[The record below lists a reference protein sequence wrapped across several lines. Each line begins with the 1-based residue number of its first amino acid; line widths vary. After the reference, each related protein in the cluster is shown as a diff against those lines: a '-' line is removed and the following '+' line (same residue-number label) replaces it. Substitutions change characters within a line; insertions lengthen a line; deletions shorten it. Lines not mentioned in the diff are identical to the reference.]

1 MNDLVYSLNGGLVT
15 DQNKISTISK
25 VDINSIQKLIRNYK
39 QDLECFGE
47 LGFELQKIAKTNKKI
62 YFLNEQQAT
71 LLLTYMKNSESV
83 RNAKKVLVFAFYQM
97 KEKLRSLE
105 QEQEK
110 ARFKSLSDENQR
122 LNSLNHHQKIGYKSQ
137 LKQQKEKYEN
147 KIKALK
153 YDLENKKEL
162 SFKRKLSQKELLEL
176 RKILA
181 KDYNIV
187 CFKEWEMSLFA
198 EKIGK
203 NSVFEVVLNKLE
215 KELNYWKNYE
225 KYEEKWKKN
234 IKELKMK
241 LVDKLKKAYDYKK
254 ELYKAEKGSSSK
266 EYHIEN
272 AEIFQDFIELEL
284 LQCEDIERRYFLM
297 QIYRYGYQN
306 IRSLNS
312 KLAFKAKLDN
322 DDINFIKILKEAN
335 ILHALNEIYTTK
347 EVKKIAKD

>member
-25 VDINSIQKLIRNYK
+25 VDINSIQRLIRNYK

-62 YFLNEQQAT
+62 YYLNEQQAT

-110 ARFKSLSDENQR
+110 ARFKTLSDENLR

-137 LKQQKEKYEN
+137 LAQQKEKYEN

-153 YDLENKKEL
+153 YDLEKKKEL
-162 SFKRKLSQKELLEL
+162 SFKRKLSKEELLEL

-181 KDYNIV
+181 RDYGMI
-187 CFKEWEMSLFA
+187 CIKEWEFEFLA
-198 EKIGK
+198 EKIALE
-203 NSVFEVVLNKLE
+203 STRMTTWDAVVKKL
-215 KELNYWKNYE
+215 KQSLDYWQNYE
-225 KYEEKWKKN
+225 EYEEKW
-234 IKELKMK
+234 
-241 LVDKLKKAYDYKK
+241 
-254 ELYKAEKGSSSK
+254 
-266 EYHIEN
+266 
-272 AEIFQDFIELEL
+272 
-284 LQCEDIERRYFLM
+284 R
-297 QIYRYGYQN
+297 
-306 IRSLNS
+306 
-312 KLAFKAKLDN
+312 
-322 DDINFIKILKEAN
+322 KILRR
-335 ILHALNEIYTTK
+335 
-347 EVKKIAKD
+347 

>member
-39 QDLECFGE
+39 QDLECFGK

-110 ARFKSLSDENQR
+110 ARFKTLSDENLR

-137 LKQQKEKYEN
+137 LAQQKEHYEN

-153 YDLENKKEL
+153 YDLENKNEL
-162 SFKRKLSQKELLEL
+162 SFKRKLSKEELLEL

-181 KDYNIV
+181 RDYGMI
-187 CFKEWEMSLFA
+187 CIKEWEFEFLA
-198 EKIGK
+198 EKIALESTK
-203 NSVFEVVLNKLE
+203 MTTWDAVVKKL
-215 KELNYWKNYE
+215 KQSLDYWQNYE
-225 KYEEKWKKN
+225 EYEEKW
-234 IKELKMK
+234 
-241 LVDKLKKAYDYKK
+241 
-254 ELYKAEKGSSSK
+254 
-266 EYHIEN
+266 
-272 AEIFQDFIELEL
+272 
-284 LQCEDIERRYFLM
+284 R
-297 QIYRYGYQN
+297 
-306 IRSLNS
+306 
-312 KLAFKAKLDN
+312 
-322 DDINFIKILKEAN
+322 KILKGV
-335 ILHALNEIYTTK
+335 IK
-347 EVKKIAKD
+347 C

>member
-25 VDINSIQKLIRNYK
+25 VDINSIQRLIRNYK

-110 ARFKSLSDENQR
+110 ARFKTLNDENRR

-137 LKQQKEKYEN
+137 LAQQKEKYEN

-153 YDLENKKEL
+153 YDLEKKKEL
-162 SFKRKLSQKELLEL
+162 SFKRKLSKEELLEL

-181 KDYNIV
+181 KDYGIL
-187 CFKEWEMSLFA
+187 CIKEWEMSLVA

-203 NSVFEVVLNKLE
+203 DTVFEAVLNKLE
-215 KELNYWKNYE
+215 KELKYWQNYE
-225 KYEEKWKKN
+225 EYEEKW
-234 IKELKMK
+234 
-241 LVDKLKKAYDYKK
+241 
-254 ELYKAEKGSSSK
+254 
-266 EYHIEN
+266 
-272 AEIFQDFIELEL
+272 
-284 LQCEDIERRYFLM
+284 R
-297 QIYRYGYQN
+297 
-306 IRSLNS
+306 
-312 KLAFKAKLDN
+312 
-322 DDINFIKILKEAN
+322 KILRR
-335 ILHALNEIYTTK
+335 
-347 EVKKIAKD
+347 

>member
-110 ARFKSLSDENQR
+110 ARFKTLSDENLR

-137 LKQQKEKYEN
+137 LAQQKEKYEN
-147 KIKALK
+147 KIKALQ

-162 SFKRKLSQKELLEL
+162 SLKRKLSKEELLEL

-181 KDYNIV
+181 KDYNMLCI
-187 CFKEWEMSLFA
+187 KEWEMSLVA

-203 NSVFEVVLNKLE
+203 DTVFEAVLKKLG
-215 KELNYWKNYE
+215 KELDYWKNYE
-225 KYEEKWKKN
+225 KYEEKWKK
-234 IKELKMK
+234 IL
-241 LVDKLKKAYDYKK
+241 
-254 ELYKAEKGSSSK
+254 
-266 EYHIEN
+266 
-272 AEIFQDFIELEL
+272 
-284 LQCEDIERRYFLM
+284 RR
-297 QIYRYGYQN
+297 
-306 IRSLNS
+306 
-312 KLAFKAKLDN
+312 
-322 DDINFIKILKEAN
+322 
-335 ILHALNEIYTTK
+335 
-347 EVKKIAKD
+347 

>member
-25 VDINSIQKLIRNYK
+25 VDINSIQRLIRNYK

-110 ARFKSLSDENQR
+110 ARFKSLSDENLR

-137 LKQQKEKYEN
+137 LAQQKEHYEN

-153 YDLENKKEL
+153 YDLEKKKQL
-162 SFKRKLSQKELLEL
+162 SFKRKLSEKELLDL

-181 KDYNIV
+181 KDYDIL
-187 CFKEWEMSLFA
+187 CFKKWEMSLVA

-203 NSVFEVVLNKLE
+203 NLVFETVLNKLE
-215 KELNYWKNYE
+215 KELNYWQNYE
-225 KYEEKWKKN
+225 EYEEKWKK
-234 IKELKMK
+234 
-241 LVDKLKKAYDYKK
+241 Y
-254 ELYKAEKGSSSK
+254 
-266 EYHIEN
+266 
-272 AEIFQDFIELEL
+272 
-284 LQCEDIERRYFLM
+284 
-297 QIYRYGYQN
+297 
-306 IRSLNS
+306 
-312 KLAFKAKLDN
+312 
-322 DDINFIKILKEAN
+322 
-335 ILHALNEIYTTK
+335 
-347 EVKKIAKD
+347 

>member
-25 VDINSIQKLIRNYK
+25 VDINSIQRLIRNYK

-62 YFLNEQQAT
+62 YYLNEQQAT

-110 ARFKSLSDENQR
+110 ARFKTLSDENLR

-137 LKQQKEKYEN
+137 LAQQKEKYEN
-147 KIKALK
+147 KIKALQ

-162 SFKRKLSQKELLEL
+162 SFKRKLSKEELLEL

-181 KDYNIV
+181 RDYGMI
-187 CFKEWEMSLFA
+187 CIKEWEFEFLA
-198 EKIGK
+198 EKIALESTK
-203 NSVFEVVLNKLE
+203 IITWDAVVKKL
-215 KELNYWKNYE
+215 KQSLDYWQNYDE
-225 KYEEKWKKN
+225 YEEKWKK
-234 IKELKMK
+234 IL
-241 LVDKLKKAYDYKK
+241 
-254 ELYKAEKGSSSK
+254 
-266 EYHIEN
+266 
-272 AEIFQDFIELEL
+272 
-284 LQCEDIERRYFLM
+284 RR
-297 QIYRYGYQN
+297 
-306 IRSLNS
+306 
-312 KLAFKAKLDN
+312 
-322 DDINFIKILKEAN
+322 
-335 ILHALNEIYTTK
+335 
-347 EVKKIAKD
+347 

>member
-25 VDINSIQKLIRNYK
+25 VDINSIQRLIRNYK

-62 YFLNEQQAT
+62 YYLNEQQAT

-110 ARFKSLSDENQR
+110 ARFKTLSDENLR

-137 LKQQKEKYEN
+137 LAQQKEKYEN

-153 YDLENKKEL
+153 YDLEKKKEL
-162 SFKRKLSQKELLEL
+162 SFKRKLSKEELLEL

-181 KDYNIV
+181 RDYGIL
-187 CFKEWEMSLFA
+187 CIKEWEMSLVA

-203 NSVFEVVLNKLE
+203 DTVFEAVVKKLE
-215 KELNYWKNYE
+215 KELDYWQNYE
-225 KYEEKWKKN
+225 KYEEKW
-234 IKELKMK
+234 
-241 LVDKLKKAYDYKK
+241 
-254 ELYKAEKGSSSK
+254 
-266 EYHIEN
+266 
-272 AEIFQDFIELEL
+272 
-284 LQCEDIERRYFLM
+284 
-297 QIYRYGYQN
+297 
-306 IRSLNS
+306 
-312 KLAFKAKLDN
+312 
-322 DDINFIKILKEAN
+322 
-335 ILHALNEIYTTK
+335 
-347 EVKKIAKD
+347 

>member
-1 MNDLVYSLNGGLVT
+1 GLVT

-137 LKQQKEKYEN
+137 LAQQKEKYEN
-147 KIKALK
+147 KIKALQ
-153 YDLENKKEL
+153 YDLEKKKEL

-181 KDYNIV
+181 RDYGIL
-187 CFKEWEMSLFA
+187 CIKEWEMSLVA

-203 NSVFEVVLNKLE
+203 DTVFEAVVKKL
-215 KELNYWKNYE
+215 KQSLDYWQNYE
-225 KYEEKWKKN
+225 EYEEKW
-234 IKELKMK
+234 
-241 LVDKLKKAYDYKK
+241 
-254 ELYKAEKGSSSK
+254 
-266 EYHIEN
+266 
-272 AEIFQDFIELEL
+272 
-284 LQCEDIERRYFLM
+284 R
-297 QIYRYGYQN
+297 
-306 IRSLNS
+306 
-312 KLAFKAKLDN
+312 
-322 DDINFIKILKEAN
+322 KILRR
-335 ILHALNEIYTTK
+335 
-347 EVKKIAKD
+347 

>member
-137 LKQQKEKYEN
+137 LAQQKEKYEN
-147 KIKALK
+147 KIKALQ

-162 SFKRKLSQKELLEL
+162 SLKRKLSKEELLEL

-181 KDYNIV
+181 RDYGIL
-187 CFKEWEMSLFA
+187 CIKEWEMSLVA

-203 NSVFEVVLNKLE
+203 DTVFEAVLNKLE
-215 KELNYWKNYE
+215 KELDYWKNYE
-225 KYEEKWKKN
+225 EYEEKWKK
-234 IKELKMK
+234 IL
-241 LVDKLKKAYDYKK
+241 
-254 ELYKAEKGSSSK
+254 
-266 EYHIEN
+266 
-272 AEIFQDFIELEL
+272 
-284 LQCEDIERRYFLM
+284 RR
-297 QIYRYGYQN
+297 
-306 IRSLNS
+306 
-312 KLAFKAKLDN
+312 
-322 DDINFIKILKEAN
+322 
-335 ILHALNEIYTTK
+335 
-347 EVKKIAKD
+347 